1 MKNNKIPKKL
11 LEMEIYTLSDHLP
24 NPYTG
29 KRVTAQERVC
39 EIIEL
44 DKAADACGLDFFG
57 VSESHQD

>member
-1 MKNNKIPKKL
+1 
-11 LEMEIYTLSDHLP
+11 MEIYTLSDHLP